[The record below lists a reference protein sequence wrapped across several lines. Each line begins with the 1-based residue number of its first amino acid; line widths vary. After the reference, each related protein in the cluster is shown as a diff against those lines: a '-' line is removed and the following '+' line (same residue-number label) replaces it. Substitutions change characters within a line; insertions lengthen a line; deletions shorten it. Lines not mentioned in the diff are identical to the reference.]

1 MGSSTPF
8 LPKICGLM
16 QSEFV
21 GGFGLRIY
29 ILGVFENILQPPWY
43 RPPPSPRPSPLLPPP
58 PSPGTLTA
66 ASPGNSFF
74 VSFLSV
80 LRFAGSHVY

>member
-21 GGFGLRIY
+21 AGFGLRIY
-29 ILGVFENILQPPWY
+29 ILGFEKILQPPWY

-58 PSPGTLTA
+58 PSPGTSTA
-66 ASPGNSFF
+66 ASPGNTFF

>member
-21 GGFGLRIY
+21 AGFGLRIY
-29 ILGVFENILQPPWY
+29 ILGFEKILQPPWY

-66 ASPGNSFF
+66 ASPGNTFF